1 MSPNQPNHVC
11 CESLQ
16 AQSTLYDTVISD
28 WPLLVVSLLTICLM
42 VYSIKKRGMVVR
54 KRDFIP
60 ITVIVVLATMAKH
73 FDLLVDWGAR
83 FAKAIWP

>member
-1 MSPNQPNHVC
+1 M
-11 CESLQ
+11 
-16 AQSTLYDTVISD
+16 
-28 WPLLVVSLLTICLM
+28 VVSLLTICLM

-60 ITVIVVLATMAKH
+60 ITVIVVLATIAKH
-73 FDLLVDWGAR
+73 FDVVVDFGSR